1 MLDRISSS
9 SSQLERAW
17 IAAKAAR
24 TNASGP
30 GGDVLR
36 EARALQDEAA
46 RLAQDSVRPLV
57 AGNAGRH
64 GGGGDLEGGAT
75 ATSSTQEFSSALSRG
90 AGDIAAQVRAL
101 DDLPAQVAAGK
112 VESIAELAAQVKS
125 ADISFRFALEVRN
138 KLIDAYREVMRM
150 SV

>member
-1 MLDRISSS
+1 MVDRISSS
-9 SSQLERAW
+9 DRLEQAW

-24 TNASGP
+24 TNAGSS

-46 RLAQDSVRPLV
+46 RLGQGGVRPFAV
-57 AGNAGRH
+57 GNAGERGD
-64 GGGGDLEGGAT
+64 GGGLEGGSAP
-75 ATSSTQEFSSALSRG
+75 AQSASSFSSSLSRG
-90 AGDIAAQVRAL
+90 AGDVAAQVRAL
-101 DDLPAQVAAGK
+101 DDLPLQVASGK